1 MHRYKLWWTPRTNPQ
16 NPSVP
21 MVLRQKRMRGSDTEE
36 EDDDEAAPPEQLPP
50 PPPREDLELEIR
62 RLKDVLSERERY
74 VETLKGQLELKDRQL
89 KALAATL

>member
-1 MHRYKLWWTPRTNPQ
+1 MLESKA
-16 NPSVP
+16 
-21 MVLRQKRMRGSDTEE
+21 SDTETE
-36 EDDDEAAPPEQLPP
+36 EDDDEEPAPPAAAAA
-50 PPPREDLELEIR
+50 PPPREDLELEVR